1 MAALDLAF
9 RDFVDALET
18 AHDELGF
25 KGAADRFAARLGN
38 RWFAYLGFSE
48 QALTVLSSYPTSWAQ
63 QYY

>member
-1 MAALDLAF
+1 
-9 RDFVDALET
+9 LET